1 MENEP
6 IRVLHIVPNMQAGG
20 LETLIMNIYRNI
32 DSIYL
37 FDKHRDATITASLG
51 YIPTIRHLL

>member
-1 MENEP
+1 MEKEP

-32 DSIYL
+32 DTYHGCWYRQPL
-37 FDKHRDATITASLG
+37 RNG
-51 YIPTIRHLL
+51 N